1 MVAQGEDDFIGM
13 LEVLNGGVV
22 WEELVPNKEDR
33 VHEVLELYCSV
44 VVIVLGVF
52 TGSVAEV
59 GTQGDQISNLTGFGV
74 G

>member
-1 MVAQGEDDFIGM
+1 M
-13 LEVLNGGVV
+13 LEVLNGGVG
-22 WEELVPNKEDR
+22 WEELVPKKEDR
-33 VHEVLELYCSV
+33 VHEVLELYYSV
-44 VVIVLGVF
+44 VVIALGVF